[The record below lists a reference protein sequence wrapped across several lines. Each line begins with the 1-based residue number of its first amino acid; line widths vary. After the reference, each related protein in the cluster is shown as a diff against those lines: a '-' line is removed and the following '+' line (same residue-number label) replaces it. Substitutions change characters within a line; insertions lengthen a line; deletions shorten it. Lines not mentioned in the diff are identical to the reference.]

1 MESRGRT
8 VKTVTVVSVG
18 DTPAGVIAELARA
31 HGIVQVV
38 RRCPELSEL
47 LAACQS
53 GLAQVAVVAEF
64 GEELTATLIDRLT
77 AVGVIVVAVAAS
89 PEESRRL
96 RGAGATTVPEHVT
109 VETLAEMIRV
119 AVEGRRHPGSS
130 GYSVPTAPS
139 DIEAQTTQ
147 RYDGG
152 HQPSTTIDGAGVGAK
167 VTNPHGVAP
176 AGAEPG
182 AGDVAE
188 TARQTPPEGSAAPN
202 THGEEPTG
210 QGRMSSRGA
219 AIGTRGGPR
228 SGPRADL
235 ATGHGLKARIT
246 AGLHLRGRDFRRRHP
261 APERTFGPADQH
273 SNGTDHR
280 TESGTIVAVWGPT
293 GSPGRTTVAINLAAE
308 QAAAGRKVLLIDA
321 DTYGASVAAALGL
334 LDEAASFAQAC
345 RAADQGGLG
354 VAHLAKT
361 ATQVI
366 FDGGTFSLLT
376 GLTRA
381 DRWPEL
387 RAAAVERVLAAAR
400 ELADLV
406 IVDCGFALEN
416 DEELSYDTVA
426 PRRNAA
432 TLAVLRQSDVVY
444 AVGNSDPIGIPR
456 LIRGLDELGQAC
468 PGACVRVVVNKVR
481 RKAVGGSPERSLV
494 QAWERFGPEE
504 GIRHFLPWD
513 PELTDKA
520 LLEGRLLRELSVDAP
535 LSLAIRGM
543 SCAADQ

>member
-1 MESRGRT
+1 

-18 DTPAGVIAELARA
+18 DTPAGVIEELARA
-31 HGIVQVV
+31 HGIVQLV
-38 RRCPELSEL
+38 RRCPEISEL

-64 GEELTATLIDRLT
+64 GGELTATLIDRLT

-109 VETLAEMIRV
+109 VETLGEMIRV

-130 GYSVPTAPS
+130 GYSVPTAPP
-139 DIEAQTTQ
+139 DVEVQTTQ

-152 HQPSTTIDGAGVGAK
+152 HQPPATIDGAAAGAK
-167 VTNPHGVAP
+167 VTNPHGIAP

-182 AGDVAE
+182 SGDVAE
-188 TARQTPPEGSAAPN
+188 TGGQTPREDTAAPN
-202 THGEEPTG
+202 TFAEEPSG
-210 QGRMSSRGA
+210 QGRMPTRGA
-219 AIGTRGGPR
+219 SIGTRGGPR
-228 SGPRADL
+228 PEPRADP
-235 ATGHGLKARIT
+235 ATGQGLRARLT

-261 APERTFGPADQH
+261 AMETAFGPTDQN
-273 SNGTDHR
+273 SNG

-406 IVDCGFALEN
+406 IVDCGFGLEN

-432 TLAVLRQSDVVY
+432 TLAVLRHSDVVY

-494 QAWERFGPEE
+494 QAWERFGPEQ